1 VHVKILKDMI
11 KMEETRYEIKY
22 HDWTMNKVLEVLK
35 EVIEKTNTRM
45 KLVFH
50 EPFSYEIASTGKKF
64 ISLVFSKNYDKWD
77 QIDFEFYQTEINTMI
92 NELEKSFDKKVR
104 LGKIEINDH
113 MKKIYVYININDIKP
128 TDIKSTVI
136 GGE

>member
-1 VHVKILKDMI
+1 
-11 KMEETRYEIKY
+11 MEETRYELKY
-22 HDWTMNKVLEVLK
+22 HDWTMNKVLEVVK

-50 EPFSYEIASTGKKF
+50 GPSSYEIASTGKKF
-64 ISLVFSKNYDKWD
+64 ITLAFSKNYDKWD

-104 LGKIEINDH
+104 LGKIEINNH
-113 MKKIYVYININDIKP
+113 MKKIYVYININEIEPIDIKP
-128 TDIKSTVI
+128 TMI
-136 GGE
+136 GE